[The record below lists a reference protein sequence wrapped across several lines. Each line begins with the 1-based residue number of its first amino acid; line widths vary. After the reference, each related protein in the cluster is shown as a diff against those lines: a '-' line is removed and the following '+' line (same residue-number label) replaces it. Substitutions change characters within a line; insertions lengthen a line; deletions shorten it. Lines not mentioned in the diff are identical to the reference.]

1 MTRTAKLG
9 NWMLAL
15 VLVSTM
21 LFPSGVFAADT
32 TAVSLKFDDNNTLTL
47 SLEDDGQE
55 LNVYTVDG
63 SGNTTDVSD
72 KATWSTSSAAVA
84 TVKSGQVTPVS
95 VGTTTITAKYG
106 DLAATKKVTVTSP
119 YTALAL
125 SPAAGTN
132 VTIGE
137 PVEFTATATKQDGS
151 TVDVTDSVTW
161 STYDIKVAKVV
172 EGKVTGI
179 SQGTTSL
186 TAKYAGLVATTDL
199 YVRSSFQGLML
210 TPEDDQI
217 MFIGQQPKQIVAEVG
232 DASRVPTNV
241 TSKVTWTS
249 SNPLNA
255 TVENGVLTPWVEGTS
270 TIKAQYE
277 DFTKTFKVTV
287 YKTMTK
293 VQANVDSIDLV
304 TGGSAALPKVTGTAV
319 DGTTK
324 DLSKLVDWTIDSSIA
339 SVTTTK
345 LEAEGEG
352 DTNLVG
358 KIGDMTVTVP
368 VSVKAKALTLTP
380 SASSL
385 SIVVGS
391 TANLPKVEAVTADGN
406 TIDVTDE
413 VEWTLSSD
421 KALLQEGKIK
431 ALVKGSTSLKG
442 TYLNKNVRVSIKMES
457 KINSITA
464 TPAIIDLNV
473 NKSKS
478 IMVKGV
484 YADGKKATLSSKMNW
499 VSSNPAVA
507 TVKGASVK
515 AVGVGSA
522 TLTGSYQGLTATV
535 KVNVTSKLKKL
546 TLSEKS
552 LKMTT
557 GDAKT
562 VTLTAEYD
570 TGEIVDVT
578 KGAIWTTSKVTVAT
592 VKEGNITAV
601 AKGSSSIKADF
612 GGKHVSISV
621 SVKDVAAAK

>member
-32 TAVSLKFDDNNTLTL
+32 AAVSLKFDDNNTLTL

-63 SGNTTDVSD
+63 SGDTTDVSD

-84 TVKSGQVTPVS
+84 TVKNGEVTPLS

-119 YTALAL
+119 YTALTL

-172 EGKVTGI
+172 EGTVTGV

-186 TAKYAGLVATTDL
+186 TAKYAGLVATSDL

-210 TPEDDQI
+210 TPEDDQV
-217 MFIGQQPKQIVAEVG
+217 MFIGQHPKQIVAEVG

-293 VQANVDSIDLV
+293 VQANVDSIDLI

-339 SVTTTK
+339 SVTSTK

-368 VSVKAKALTLTP
+368 VSVKTKALTLTP
-380 SASSL
+380 SVSSL

-391 TANLPKVEAVTADGN
+391 TVNLPKVEAVTADGN

-421 KALLQEGKIK
+421 KALIQEGKIK

-442 TYLNKNVRVSIKMES
+442 TYLNKNVRVSVKMES

-464 TPAIIDLNV
+464 TPAIIDLNL

-478 IMVKGV
+478 INVKGV
-484 YADGKKATLSSKMNW
+484 YVDGKKATLSTKMNW
-499 VSSNPAVA
+499 VSSNPTVA

-546 TLSEKS
+546 TISEKS
-552 LKMTT
+552 LKLTT

-562 VTLTAEYD
+562 VTVTAEYD

-601 AKGSSSIKADF
+601 GKGSSSIKADF
-612 GGKHVSISV
+612 GGKRASMTVA
-621 SVKDVAAAK
+621 VKDVAAAK